1 MTNTVQE
8 LQLIKRTALVNAN
21 REPRGCTQEEA
32 DRMTPYVVNAV
43 VFTAVLNGL
52 LYDFE
57 DALKADRT
65 MNDTVKKVVRMLHK
79 SAGYAH
85 NEIYRVFNNAIE
97 GFGVLYNKRYDA
109 TTEAIERHV
118 GMQGGERYYN
128 IVLALLRLIEKN
140 NHACGKY
147 RSPALVALERFVP
160 RLIETKL
167 PYDDKGSVMERIIEG
182 ASKEVIQLHKFKK
195 ILKE

>member
-8 LQLIKRTALVNAN
+8 LQLIKRTAWVNAN
-21 REPRGCTQEEA
+21 REPRGCTEEEA
-32 DRMTPYVVNAV
+32 DRMTPNVVNAV

-57 DALKADRT
+57 DALKAERT
-65 MNDTVKKVVRMLHK
+65 MNDSAKKVLRMLHK
-79 SAGYAH
+79 QVAYAH
-85 NEIYRVFNNAIE
+85 GEIYRVFNGAIE
-97 GFGVLYNKRYDA
+97 GFGKLYYKHYDLV
-109 TTEAIERHV
+109 TESIERHV
-118 GMQGGERYYN
+118 GMDGGLKYYN

-140 NHACGKY
+140 NHACGRY

-167 PYDDKGSVMERIIEG
+167 PYEDKGSVMERIIEG
-182 ASKEVIQLHKFKK
+182 ASKEVIQMHKFKK
-195 ILKE
+195 ILTE

>member
-1 MTNTVQE
+1 MTNTYEE
-8 LQLIKRTALVNAN
+8 LQLIKRTAWVNAN
-21 REPRGCTQEEA
+21 REPRGCTEEEA
-32 DRMTPYVVNAV
+32 DRMTPNVVNAV

-79 SAGYAH
+79 SAGFAH
-85 NEIYRVFNNAIE
+85 SEIYRVFNNAIE

-118 GMQGGERYYN
+118 GMSGGERYYN

-140 NHACGKY
+140 NTACGKY
-147 RSPALVALERFVP
+147 RSPALVAIEPNHR
-160 RLIETKL
+160 RLKELRL
-167 PYDDKGSVMERIIEG
+167 PYEDKGSVMELIIEG
-182 ASKEVIQLHKFKK
+182 ASKEVIGLRDFKK
-195 ILKE
+195 ILDE

>member
-1 MTNTVQE
+1 MTNTYEE
-8 LQLIKRTALVNAN
+8 LQLIKRTAWVNAN
-21 REPRGCTQEEA
+21 REPRGCTEEEA
-32 DRMTPYVVNAV
+32 DRMTPNVVNAV

-118 GMQGGERYYN
+118 GMSGGERYYN

-140 NHACGKY
+140 NHACGRY

-167 PYDDKGSVMERIIEG
+167 PYEDKGRVMETIIEG
-182 ASKEVIQLHKFKK
+182 ASKEVIQLHKFKQ

>member
-1 MTNTVQE
+1 
-8 LQLIKRTALVNAN
+8 
-21 REPRGCTQEEA
+21 
-32 DRMTPYVVNAV
+32 MTPHVVNAV

-85 NEIYRVFNNAIE
+85 NEIYRVFDNAIE

-118 GMQGGERYYN
+118 GMKGGERYYN

-140 NHACGKY
+140 NHACGRF
-147 RSPALVALERFVP
+147 RSPALKALNPFVR
-160 RLIETKL
+160 RLTEAKL
-167 PYDDKGSVMERIIEG
+167 PYEDKGSVMERIIEG

>member
-1 MTNTVQE
+1 
-8 LQLIKRTALVNAN
+8 
-21 REPRGCTQEEA
+21 
-32 DRMTPYVVNAV
+32 MTPHVVNAV

-118 GMQGGERYYN
+118 GMKGGERYYN

-140 NHACGKY
+140 NHACGRF
-147 RSPALVALERFVP
+147 RSPALKALERFVP

-167 PYDDKGSVMERIIEG
+167 PYEDKGRVMETIIEG
-182 ASKEVIQLHKFKK
+182 ASREVIQLHKFKK

>member
-1 MTNTVQE
+1 MTNTIQE
-8 LQLIKRTALVNAN
+8 LQLIKRTAWVNAN
-21 REPRGCTQEEA
+21 RQPRGCTEEES
-32 DRMTPYVVNAV
+32 DRMMPHVINAV
-43 VFTAVLNGL
+43 VFAAVLNGL

-109 TTEAIERHV
+109 TTESIERHV
-118 GMQGGERYYN
+118 GMKGGERYYN

-147 RSPALVALERFVP
+147 RSPALVALAPYVR
-160 RLIETKL
+160 RLTDAHL
-167 PYDDKGSVMERIIEG
+167 PYEDKGAVMERIIEG

-195 ILKE
+195 ILNE

>member
-1 MTNTVQE
+1 MTNSIQE
-8 LQLIKRTALVNAN
+8 LQLIKRTAWVNAN
-21 REPRGCTQEEA
+21 REPRGATEEEA
-32 DRMTPYVVNAV
+32 QRLTPHVVNAV
-43 VFTAVLNGL
+43 VYTAVLDGV
-52 LYDFE
+52 LYDFV

-65 MNDTVKKVVRMLHK
+65 MNDTVKKVVRMLHN

-97 GFGVLYNKRYDA
+97 GFGVLYNKLYDA

-118 GMQGGERYYN
+118 GMKGGERYYN
-128 IVLALLRLIEKN
+128 IVLALLCLIEKN
-140 NHACGKY
+140 NHACGRF
-147 RSPALVALERFVP
+147 RSPALKALNPFVR
-160 RLIETKL
+160 RLTEAKL
-167 PYDDKGSVMERIIEG
+167 PYDDKGSVMETIIEG

>member
-1 MTNTVQE
+1 M
-8 LQLIKRTALVNAN
+8 NAQ
-21 REPRGCTQEEA
+21 REPRGCTEEEA
-32 DRMTPYVVNAV
+32 NRLTPYVVNAV
-43 VFTAVLNGL
+43 VFTAVLNGI
-52 LYDFE
+52 LYDFA
-57 DALKADRT
+57 DALKEDRT

-85 NEIYRVFNNAIE
+85 NEIYRVFNNEIK

-118 GMQGGERYYN
+118 GMSGGERYYN

-140 NHACGKY
+140 NTACGKY
-147 RSPALVALERFVP
+147 RSPALKALERFVP

-167 PYDDKGSVMERIIEG
+167 PYDDKGEVIERIIES
-182 ASKEVIQLHKFKK
+182 ASREVIELHRFKK